1 MATHMYTHV
10 EMTSLF
16 QVGRFYLLKLKLCL
30 SFTKQTLT
38 TSKKEIILGNVAV
51 ISITLS
57 S

>member
-16 QVGRFYLLKLKLCL
+16 QVGRFYLLKLKLWL

-38 TSKKEIILGNVAV
+38 TSK
-51 ISITLS
+51 S
-57 S
+57 